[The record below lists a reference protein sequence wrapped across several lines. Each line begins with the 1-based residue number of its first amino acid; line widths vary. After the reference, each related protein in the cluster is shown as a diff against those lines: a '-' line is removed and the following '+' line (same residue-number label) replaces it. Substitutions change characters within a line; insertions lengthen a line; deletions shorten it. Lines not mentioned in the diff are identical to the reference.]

1 MIGPS
6 YQDSGLVFTRPDG
19 SPIHPHLFSDWFK
32 QHVRKAGLP
41 KIRLHDVRHSYASAA
56 LAAGIAAKV
65 VSERL
70 GHATI
75 AITMDTYSHVLPGL
89 DERAAAT
96 VAQLIL
102 EGDDLA
108 SASIDKT
115 LTNGTWSPVEL
126 EVHEGGEAR
135 SAQVKRLAEADG
147 YAYAPGCPVAEPV
160 GHHTDVGTGELR
172 NPICRVSA
180 RSPPTLRWRSDRR
193 HSTLADLMGQ

>member
-1 MIGPS
+1 VAALREHQARQTAEKASVGLA
-6 YQDSGLVFTRPDG
+6 YEDSGLVFTHPDG

-32 QHVRKAGLP
+32 QHVRRAGLP
-41 KIRLHDVRHSYASAA
+41 KIRLHHVRHSYATAA

-102 EGDDLA
+102 EGGEPA
-108 SASIDKT
+108 SASIDKA
-115 LTNGTWSPVEL
+115 LTNGT
-126 EVHEGGEAR
+126 
-135 SAQVKRLAEADG
+135 
-147 YAYAPGCPVAEPV
+147 
-160 GHHTDVGTGELR
+160 
-172 NPICRVSA
+172 
-180 RSPPTLRWRSDRR
+180 
-193 HSTLADLMGQ
+193 